1 MKGTCLCGQ
10 SAVVTEER
18 PFFSMLCHCK
28 SCRVVTGL
36 ASAMCIFRQDKVHLS
51 GDLSSYEYRTPNGD
65 NMVNHF
71 CPVCATVVCRTPS
84 AMPGMVCIPLGLLDE
99 AEDLK
104 PDVEVWTAEKLPWLI
119 AEGAVD
125 SATEGAG
132 VSERLTMILSSL
144 EEPSAD
150 HEKP

>member
-1 MKGTCLCGQ
+1 MKGTRLSGQ

-28 SCRVVTGL
+28 SCRVMTGL
-36 ASAMCIFRQDKVHLS
+36 ASVMCIFRQDEVHLS
-51 GDLSSYEYRTPNGD
+51 GDLSSYDYRAPNGD

-84 AMPGMVCIPLGLLDE
+84 SMPGMVRIPLDLLDE
-99 AEDLK
+99 GEDLK
-104 PDVEVWTAEKLPWLI
+104 PNVEVWTVEKLPWLI
-119 AEGAVD
+119 TDGAVD

>member
-1 MKGTCLCGQ
+1 
-10 SAVVTEER
+10 
-18 PFFSMLCHCK
+18 
-28 SCRVVTGL
+28 
-36 ASAMCIFRQDKVHLS
+36 MCIFRQDEVHLS

-71 CPVCATVVCRTPS
+71 CPVCATIVCRTPS

>member
-1 MKGTCLCGQ
+1 MKGTCLSGQ

-28 SCRVVTGL
+28 SCRVMTGL
-36 ASAMCIFRQDKVHLS
+36 ASVMCIFRQDEVHLS
-51 GDLSSYEYRTPNGD
+51 GDLSSYDYRAPNGD

-84 AMPGMVCIPLGLLDE
+84 SMPGMVCIPLDLLDE
-99 AEDLK
+99 GEDLK
-104 PDVEVWTAEKLPWLI
+104 PNVEVWTVEKLPWLI
-119 AEGAVD
+119 TDGAVD

>member
-36 ASAMCIFRQDKVHLS
+36 ASAMCIFRQDEVHLS

-84 AMPGMVCIPLGLLDE
+84 AMPLMVCIPLGLLDE

-104 PDVEVWTAEKLPWLI
+104 PDVEVWKAEKLAWLI

-125 SATEGAG
+125 SAIEGAG
-132 VSERLTMILSSL
+132 VSECLTMILSSL

>member
-36 ASAMCIFRQDKVHLS
+36 ASAMCIFRQDEVHLS

-65 NMVNHF
+65 NMV
-71 CPVCATVVCRTPS
+71 CLLYTSPS
-84 AMPGMVCIPLGLLDE
+84 PRDTG
-99 AEDLK
+99 
-104 PDVEVWTAEKLPWLI
+104 
-119 AEGAVD
+119 
-125 SATEGAG
+125 
-132 VSERLTMILSSL
+132 
-144 EEPSAD
+144 
-150 HEKP
+150 